1 MEAIRAQQSTLKL
14 QANKLASG
22 QSVSKKKHVSIIK
35 CDFLILSKGMQ
46 GAPSGSQHLEILGLV
61 KDPEG

>member
-22 QSVSKKKHVSIIK
+22 QSVSKKKHFSIIK
-35 CDFLILSKGMQ
+35 CDFLILSKGLPV
-46 GAPSGSQHLEILGLV
+46 APNT
-61 KDPEG
+61 